1 MDDVEKLIS
10 KVGGHVT
17 RPCYRYL
24 EEAVRC
30 CLEMEE
36 FPRGQLTKILY
47 PMVAQRFGMKG
58 RRAGKTVSRA
68 VARAVADTWDC
79 GDRGKLQAIAGGEW
93 RGRPLYSISYWTGAN
108 GGAAD
113 SAEAVGIGIATALV
127 APHLICTGIAVVF
140 NILGWAMSHR
150 GFALTGGILYAVA
163 MLLFPMYFMFVVAET
178 VLSFV
183 GFARLKKLNAAAPLT
198 ESVDPK

>member
-47 PMVAQRFGMKG
+47 PMVAQRFGLKG

-93 RGRPLYSISYWTGAN
+93 RGRPTPGELLYYLRKELLEGRT
-108 GGAAD
+108 
-113 SAEAVGIGIATALV
+113 AEV
-127 APHLICTGIAVVF
+127 
-140 NILGWAMSHR
+140 
-150 GFALTGGILYAVA
+150 
-163 MLLFPMYFMFVVAET
+163 
-178 VLSFV
+178 
-183 GFARLKKLNAAAPLT
+183 
-198 ESVDPK
+198 